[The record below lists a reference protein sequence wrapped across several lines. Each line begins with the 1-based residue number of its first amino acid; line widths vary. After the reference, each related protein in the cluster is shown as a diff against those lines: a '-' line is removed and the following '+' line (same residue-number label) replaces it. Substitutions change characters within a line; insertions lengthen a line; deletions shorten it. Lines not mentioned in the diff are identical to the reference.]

1 MKTRRLEPTVSVGIR
16 ELKNKL
22 SAYLGK
28 VKAGERLAVT
38 DRGEVVAFIVP
49 ASESPE
55 LDGLLKLVREDRA
68 AWNGGKP
75 SGSESPVR
83 IKGRAVSEIVLE
95 DRR

>member
-1 MKTRRLEPTVSVGIR
+1 MSVGIR

-22 SAYLGK
+22 SAFLGK
-28 VKAGERLAVT
+28 VKAGERVAVT

-49 ASESPE
+49 AAESPE
-55 LDGLLKLVREDRA
+55 LDGLVRLVHENQA
-68 AWNGGKP
+68 AWNCGKP
-75 SGSESPVR
+75 SGPATPVR

>member
-1 MKTRRLEPTVSVGIR
+1 MSIGIR

-38 DRGEVVAFIVP
+38 NHGKVFAYILP
-49 ASESPE
+49 AAESPE

-68 AWNGGKP
+68 AWNGEKP
-75 SGSESPVR
+75 SGPAAPVR
-83 IKGRAVSEIVLE
+83 TKGRAVSEIVLE